1 MRGCGLAGGAG
12 ALCINGRNVPSIAVA
27 HSAALVSC
35 DLSTTAG
42 YICIGLLSY
51 TFYCSTRSTVLHV
64 LWGLRAI
71 VSSVMALNTL

>member
-35 DLSTTAG
+35 GLSTTVTAG
-42 YICIGLLSY
+42 YMYRAIVLHVLLPY
-51 TFYCSTRSTVLHV
+51 TFYSVLHV
-64 LWGLRAI
+64 LWPAGYR
-71 VSSVMALNTL
+71 VMALNTL